1 MRVIPKDTDLDDP
14 SHRVEHPVALRPR
27 KPEDAPST
35 SHGPHGTADSG
46 SPVGYGLGS
55 CAKRYDKARS
65 RSRRRRFKCF
75 IMRPTASAWS
85 WGPRTGDGPAFGHR
99 PSMSCHVAWREWP
112 ALSHQQI
119 GIDWRT
125 CFLTFSL
132 TVRLPEQNCKM
143 TRDGE

>member
-1 MRVIPKDTDLDDP
+1 MILHIVWNIRSRCVQENRKTP
-14 SHRVEHPVALRPR
+14 HRRAMARMAQR
-27 KPEDAPST
+27 
-35 SHGPHGTADSG
+35 TADHERAMAER
-46 SPVGYGLGS
+46 S
-55 CAKRYDKARS
+55 CAKRYDRARS